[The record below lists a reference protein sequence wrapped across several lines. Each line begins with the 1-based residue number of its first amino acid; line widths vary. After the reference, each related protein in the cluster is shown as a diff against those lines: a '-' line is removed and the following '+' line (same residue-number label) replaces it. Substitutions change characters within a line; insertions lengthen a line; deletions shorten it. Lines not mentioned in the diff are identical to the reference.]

1 MGFNIAPYL
10 LVNATQLQQSLSS
23 REIKVKVVATN
34 SLRAVSAD
42 MELLLIIEDPETPSV
57 ARAAGFF
64 GGVVC
69 GAIVLSLTLTGSR
82 IFKLL
87 QRQ

>member
-10 LVNATQLQQSLSS
+10 LVNATQIKLALSS
-23 REIKVKVVATN
+23 REITVKVVATN

-42 MELLLIIEDPETPSV
+42 MELLLIIEDPEAPSL
-57 ARAAGFF
+57 ARATGFF
-64 GGVVC
+64 VGVVC